1 MSSFLMPIH
10 EEFFW
15 KLKEVNERMNLLVS
29 EGMLRWS
36 EATEEAQ
43 WMAWEDYGQPLARH
57 VQLDK
62 VIDKENIHG
71 WLHER
76 LLRVECREAAFMAYL
91 AERVGQ
97 EAYEM
102 GKEIYFEDGLRE
114 GRIEK
119 SRTGIVSSPLEIYKK
134 LRYHLLN
141 GMPCDQIDE
150 VLEDSP
156 EVCHIHKNTIPQR
169 EAWRRTNVDAL
180 QMEEMYLTWMKGFYS
195 AFEPGYLMTVEKNG
209 LGVDFFITKK

>member
-1 MSSFLMPIH
+1 MSAFLMPIH

-29 EGMLRWS
+29 EGMVRWGA
-36 EATEEAQ
+36 ATEEAQ
-43 WMAWEDYGQPLARH
+43 WMAWEDYGQPLPRH

-71 WLHER
+71 WLYER
-76 LLRVECREAAFMAYL
+76 LLRVECREAAFMNYL
-91 AERVGQ
+91 AERVGDA
-97 EAYEM
+97 AYEM
-102 GKEIYFEDGLRE
+102 GKEVYFEDGLRE

-119 SRTGIVSSPLEIYKK
+119 SRAGRVSSALEIYKK

-150 VLEDSP
+150 IREDSP
-156 EVCHIHKNTIPQR
+156 EICRIHKKTIPQR
-169 EAWRRTNVDAL
+169 EAWKRTLVDPSK
-180 QMEEMYLTWMKGFYS
+180 MEEMYLSWITGFFS
-195 AFEPGYLMTVEKNG
+195 AFEPEYVMTFENQG
-209 LGVDFFITKK
+209 LGVDFLIMKK

>member
-1 MSSFLMPIH
+1 
-10 EEFFW
+10 
-15 KLKEVNERMNLLVS
+15 MNLLVS